1 MKRHTDPVSP
11 ARDRAGTARS
21 RSRGLVP
28 ALAAAIVVAM
38 ASPAGPAYAHD
49 PVLGVQPPSVL
60 ASLAPGASLDVA
72 KTVHT
77 PEILPT
83 PDIYFL
89 ADSTGSMDE
98 AIANVQAN
106 AAAVLSA
113 VDGLANDPRYG
124 AGDYKD
130 FQSPTQF
137 DPYAFRNGAPIP
149 AVDDDGAA
157 ALAAI
162 GAWSAD
168 GGVDGPEGQ
177 FHALHRLA
185 AHGDASFRVTGT
197 PIVVWFGDAPA
208 HDPVCDEISGDTG
221 HDVTEATLTAELVGA
236 GIRVIAISVVTDLGD
251 FFPSAL
257 DDDPTAFGG
266 DYLTA
271 CGTEGGTSG
280 QATRIANA
288 TGGVHLTGIDPGD
301 IADAILDGLGALDV
315 TVDPVPTC
323 DAGLSVS
330 FAPASRTLTSGEDAL
345 FTETITAAPDAPQ
358 GTTLTCTVD
367 FLVDGQLLDGFT
379 QEVTIEI
386 LDVTAPEASCDPT
399 TNPAGK
405 KVPPAGGKPG
415 KQNPDGFYVLTASDN
430 VDPTVDIFLVD
441 DVSGTVFGPFE
452 TGTKIKLVQAPG
464 AKPALKPGAGAI
476 DWKVRFKGDAILS
489 VTDAAGNTTEV
500 SCRVP
505 PKPA

>member
-1 MKRHTDPVSP
+1 MAIAAALSLSI
-11 ARDRAGTARS
+11 GS
-21 RSRGLVP
+21 GP
-28 ALAAAIVVAM
+28 AL
-38 ASPAGPAYAHD
+38 AHD
-49 PVLGVQPPSVL
+49 PVFGVQPPSVSD
-60 ASLAPGASLDVA
+60 SLAPGASLDVE

-89 ADSTGSMDE
+89 ADSTSSMGA
-98 AIANVQAN
+98 AIANVQAD

-113 VDGLANDPRYG
+113 IDLLANDPRYG

-130 FQSPTQF
+130 FQSPTQL
-137 DPYAFRNGAPIP
+137 DPYAFQNGAPIP
-149 AVDDDGAA
+149 AADDDGAA

-162 GAWSAD
+162 AAWSAS
-168 GGVDGPEGQ
+168 GGNDIAEAQ
-177 FHALHRLA
+177 FFALHRLA
-185 AHGDASFRVTGT
+185 AHADANFRAAAT

-221 HDVTEATLTAELVGA
+221 HDVSEATLTTELVDA
-236 GIRVIAISVVTDLGD
+236 GVRVIAISTLTGVPG
-251 FFPSAL
+251 AL

-266 DYLTA
+266 DYVAA
-271 CGTEGGTSG
+271 CGTEDGTSG
-280 QATRIANA
+280 QATRIAA
-288 TGGVHLTGIDPGD
+288 STGGVHLTDVEPD
-301 IADAILDGLGALDV
+301 EIATAILDGLGALPV
-315 TVDPVPTC
+315 TVLPSATC

-330 FAPASRTLTSGEDAL
+330 FAPPSQEVTSGQDAV
-345 FTETITAAPDAPQ
+345 FTETITAAPNAPQ

-379 QEVTIEI
+379 QEISIDI
-386 LDVTAPEASCDPT
+386 LDVTAPEASCTPT

-415 KQNPDGFYVLTASDN
+415 KQNPDGFYLLSASDN
-430 VDPTVDIFLVD
+430 VDAELDIFLID

-452 TGTKIKLVQAPG
+452 DGTRIKLIQAPG
-464 AKPALKPGAGAI
+464 ATPSIKPGAGVI
-476 DWKVRFKGDAILS
+476 DWKVKFKGDAIVS
-489 VTDAAGNTTEV
+489 VTDDAGNLTEV

-505 PKPA
+505 PPPA